1 MCSKNDNPRVSRD
14 LSHGD
19 VYIMAAMQSAVED
32 LKDEKVPAC
41 LYWTV
46 EQVSDWIEELGFP
59 NYKECFKQN
68 MINGR
73 KLILIEA
80 SAFPNIGIT
89 DFEHIKMIAKSIR
102 DLLEIEEPDWT
113 RSISLPPRSD
123 LGMYLEVKGN
133 NGKNKDS
140 LTFKNFC
147 LNNNG
152 AKWRPPLAN
161 HCLILPSY

>member
-1 MCSKNDNPRVSRD
+1 
-14 LSHGD
+14 
-19 VYIMAAMQSAVED
+19 MAAMPSAVED
-32 LKDEKVPAC
+32 LKDEQVPAC
-41 LYWTV
+41 LYWSV
-46 EQVSDWIEELGFP
+46 DQVADWIEELGFP

-68 MINGR
+68 VIDGR

-113 RSISLPPRSD
+113 RSISLPPRST
-123 LGMYLEVKGN
+123 LGMYLETKAS
-133 NGKNKDS
+133 NGKTKDS
-140 LTFKNFC
+140 LTYKNFV
-147 LNNNG
+147 LNLNDS
-152 AKWRPPLAN
+152 KWRPPLAN